1 MITSGNKPPLLPHRS
16 PNMTND
22 AQPDVTA
29 LAVQLLSAFVSNNS
43 LEAEALPELIRSTR
57 AALGQDAISPETNPA
72 AEKFTPAVSI
82 RKSIASPDHILSLI
96 DGKPYK
102 TLKRHLSGHGL
113 TPAQYRERYK
123 LPEDYPLV
131 AAGYSQARRAIAR
144 KLGLGRKPTALVKA
158 PKPQPTA
165 DAPSD
170 MPARKPGRKP
180 AVKKAAG
187 SAKAPHGASRK
198 NATQKP
204 VLSIKFPATA
214 AQSDVISATRQGQ
227 TAATAGPE
235 VKKG

>member
-1 MITSGNKPPLLPHRS
+1 
-16 PNMTND
+16 MTID

-43 LEAEALPELIRSTR
+43 LEAGALPELIRTTR
-57 AALGQDAISPETNPA
+57 AALRQDLISPATIPT

-123 LPEDYPLV
+123 LPADYPLV

-144 KLGLGRKPTALVKA
+144 KLGLGRKPAALANA
-158 PKPQPTA
+158 PVPSPTTGA
-165 DAPSD
+165 APASD
-170 MPARKPGRKP
+170 IPARQPGRKP
-180 AVKKAAG
+180 AVKKPAG
-187 SAKAPHGASRK
+187 SAKTLRSASRK
-198 NATQKP
+198 NAVPKP
-204 VLSIKFPATA
+204 VLSIRFPN
-214 AQSDVISATRQGQ
+214 
-227 TAATAGPE
+227 P
-235 VKKG
+235 